1 MFETLEAQENKT
13 RRWGGFFGGFEK
25 HLNKMKTNT
34 VDIIFILTVL
44 LYFISVWK
52 SKIIAKNLSENINLL
67 YFETGQKI

>member
-1 MFETLEAQENKT
+1 MGRFL
-13 RRWGGFFGGFEK
+13 GGFEK

>member
-13 RRWGGFFGGFEK
+13 RRWGG
-25 HLNKMKTNT
+25 LNKMKTNT